1 MILREWRGRASQA
14 AAERYPAHF
23 REHVLP
29 ALKRIDGFIGA
40 TLYRRPL
47 GEEIEYLVLSR
58 WQSLEA
64 IKAFAGS
71 DYARAVVEPEAVAA
85 LVSYDATVQHYDIID
100 GTD

>member
-1 MILREWRGRASQA
+1 VILREWRGRASQA